1 MLFGGHTVP
10 IAIEGDKLKW
20 KKPQKK
26 AKKNI
31 TSETINNAI
40 PYLSPVLTT
49 FVWCPCPDSLTTVI
63 NQLNNT
69 PMKIKNAICINNP
82 SKLITDFIAEGCQ

>member
-1 MLFGGHTVP
+1 MAWCAIVIVTPELSNKSVLTNGRPQISIGWIPLGGQTVP

-20 KKPQKK
+20 KNPQKN

-40 PYLSPVLTT
+40 P
-49 FVWCPCPDSLTTVI
+49 
-63 NQLNNT
+63 
-69 PMKIKNAICINNP
+69 
-82 SKLITDFIAEGCQ
+82 